1 MKPNKLP
8 LFELM
13 IGDEETDEIFAISW
27 VEAPAIELDFQYF
40 AKEAVRFA
48 EVSKEK
54 RLVMGPI

>member
-27 VEAPAIELDFQYF
+27 VESPAIELDFQY
-40 AKEAVRFA
+40 
-48 EVSKEK
+48 
-54 RLVMGPI
+54 M